1 MNKAEVQKLIKEMRD
16 NQEKYNRELEG
27 IIGELDRAHIST
39 TTTSTPPSDNGPIAI
54 GDQVKITNPS
64 RFGGK
69 EGTVIKLTKTRVT
82 VATTKGKVVRA
93 HKNVK
98 SIK

>member
-1 MNKAEVQKLIKEMRD
+1 MNKSEVQKLIKEIRD
-16 NQEKYNRELEG
+16 NQEKYNGELEG
-27 IIGELDRAHIST
+27 IIRKLERAHIST
-39 TTTSTPPSDNGPIAI
+39 TATSTPPSNNGPMAI
-54 GDQVKITNPS
+54 GDQVKIMNPS

-69 EGTVIKLTKTRVT
+69 EGTIVKLMKMRVT

>member
-1 MNKAEVQKLIKEMRD
+1 M
-16 NQEKYNRELEG
+16 
-27 IIGELDRAHIST
+27 
-39 TTTSTPPSDNGPIAI
+39 
-54 GDQVKITNPS
+54 VKITNPS